1 MKASEAIK
9 RLLPFPGIDSVPQI
23 HQESRFVENVR
34 GKKDK
39 LKACVFKKVYF
50 VSIESYYEYG
60 NRESWVVVKT
70 GDKSSPEAAMKDWNR
85 LVRRVKKGI

>member
-1 MKASEAIK
+1 MKANEAIK
-9 RLLPFPGIDSVPQI
+9 KLKPFPGIDGTPQI

-34 GKKDK
+34 GKGDK
-39 LKACVFKKVYF
+39 VRACVFRKVYF
-50 VSIESYYEYG
+50 VSIESYYESG

-85 LVRRVKKGI
+85 LVERVQKG